1 MWTYFFPPFVSVIV
15 LQIKKCS
22 RMVVLCFSVH
32 CVQYYGGLFVD
43 VNITCIS
50 TRALIEI
57 SPGMFPFKI
66 L

>member
-1 MWTYFFPPFVSVIV
+1 MWTYFFPHFMSVIV
-15 LQIKKCS
+15 LQINKCS
-22 RMVVLCFSVH
+22 RMVVLC
-32 CVQYYGGLFVD
+32 VQYYVGLFVD

-57 SPGMFPFKI
+57 CPGMFPFKI

>member
-15 LQIKKCS
+15 LKIKKCS
-22 RMVVLCFSVH
+22 RMVVLC
-32 CVQYYGGLFVD
+32 VQYYGGSFVD

-50 TRALIEI
+50 TRALLEI

>member
-15 LQIKKCS
+15 LKIKKCS
-22 RMVVLCFSVH
+22 RMVVL